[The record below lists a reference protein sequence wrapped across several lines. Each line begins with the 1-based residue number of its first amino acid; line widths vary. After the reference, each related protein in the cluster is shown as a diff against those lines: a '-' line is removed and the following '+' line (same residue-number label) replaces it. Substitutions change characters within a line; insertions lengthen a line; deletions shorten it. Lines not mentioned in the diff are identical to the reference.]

1 MVVESSKE
9 SIESSLQNAL
19 EMYSLSYERQKQNE
33 LLEKILSVSED
44 GVCVLDEKNHP
55 ILMNSFGKRLLNDAG
70 QEQEFLSLMEKG
82 KFEDGQQ
89 QHEISVERIGE
100 EYFLFQRIPL
110 EVQGE
115 LVGNIV
121 IFKREMKIRDD
132 ENLLRAE
139 LNKKGL
145 HAKYTL
151 QDIQGKSKTICEL
164 KKRVERYAV
173 TDATVLILGESGT
186 GKELFAQAIHN
197 CSLRRNNPFVAIN
210 CSALPPNLLES
221 ELFGYV
227 DGAFTGAKKGGKAG
241 VFEIA
246 HTGTIFLDEI
256 GEMDLGMQTRLL
268 RALQE
273 REIMRIGDNKVISV
287 DVRVIAA
294 TNRNLFHEVEEGRF
308 CEDLYY
314 RLNILDISIPPLR
327 ERKDDIAVIANG
339 LLPQINERMHTH
351 VTAIDEAVLQRLKTF
366 TWHGN
371 IRELRNTL
379 EKMILNVQYGII
391 KMEMVDFILED
402 MERKKI
408 SKKTNE
414 TMEICTLAEMEEKMI
429 RQALREEDGN
439 QTKAAMRLG
448 IDRSTLYRKISK
460 ML

>member
-1 MVVESSKE
+1 
-9 SIESSLQNAL
+9 
-19 EMYSLSYERQKQNE
+19 
-33 LLEKILSVSED
+33 
-44 GVCVLDEKNHP
+44 
-55 ILMNSFGKRLLNDAG
+55 MNSFGKRLLNDAG

-227 DGAFTGAKKGGKAG
+227 DGAFTGAKKDGKAG

-294 TNRNLFHEVEEGRF
+294 TNRDLFHEVEEGRF
-308 CEDLYY
+308 REDLYY
-314 RLNILDISIPPLR
+314 
-327 ERKDDIAVIANG
+327 
-339 LLPQINERMHTH
+339 
-351 VTAIDEAVLQRLKTF
+351 
-366 TWHGN
+366 
-371 IRELRNTL
+371 
-379 EKMILNVQYGII
+379 
-391 KMEMVDFILED
+391 
-402 MERKKI
+402 
-408 SKKTNE
+408 
-414 TMEICTLAEMEEKMI
+414 
-429 RQALREEDGN
+429 
-439 QTKAAMRLG
+439 
-448 IDRSTLYRKISK
+448 
-460 ML
+460 

>member
-1 MVVESSKE
+1 MT
-9 SIESSLQNAL
+9 A
-19 EMYSLSYERQKQNE
+19 
-33 LLEKILSVSED
+33 
-44 GVCVLDEKNHP
+44 
-55 ILMNSFGKRLLNDAG
+55 
-70 QEQEFLSLMEKG
+70 
-82 KFEDGQQ
+82 
-89 QHEISVERIGE
+89 
-100 EYFLFQRIPL
+100 
-110 EVQGE
+110 
-115 LVGNIV
+115 
-121 IFKREMKIRDD
+121 
-132 ENLLRAE
+132 
-139 LNKKGL
+139 
-145 HAKYTL
+145 
-151 QDIQGKSKTICEL
+151 
-164 KKRVERYAV
+164 
-173 TDATVLILGESGT
+173 ATALILGESGT

-294 TNRNLFHEVEEGRF
+294 TNRDLFHEVEEGRF
-308 CEDLYY
+308 REDLYY